1 MSNIYQKIKGKAEKL
16 RKSYVSLGSEDGSV
30 SPTKLN
36 QTLVEGSK
44 GLSEKFVNHADA
56 LMQGFNETVDED
68 GMSFGEDLASDGKK
82 ENFDGVTKY
91 ASPAKNKN
99 SAADEAADALKK
111 TKTKREG
118 EFQNEEGD
126 ALDVYD
132 ITETTPGSVQEY
144 STDWDVEAAGGLS
157 YEEWIKQPGNKE
169 KEDAFVES
177 MTTPGEEK
185 KSVEMNVR
193 PEEKEETTEGEKAEY
208 NMGWMESRNAKRAR
222 RVQLRDNKKK
232 TRQYNRLIKKFE
244 KGGGNKNSESMPP
257 EVREAYAHF
266 TKDGA
271 SSKFDTPIGST
282 TGINKPSETKIT
294 KGNEKGAE
302 GAVTLDK
309 DGNPINYGSPT
320 KFGAIAATLG
330 KAVVGK
336 VASKA
341 ADKLTSGINYK
352 MKGSSF
358 KKNK

>member
-1 MSNIYQKIKGKAEKL
+1 MSNIYQKIKGRADKL

-82 ENFDGVTKY
+82 EPFDGVTKY
-91 ASPAKNKN
+91 GSPAKNKN

-111 TKTKREG
+111 TRVKREG
-118 EFQNEEGD
+118 EFQNESGD

-132 ITETTPGSVQEY
+132 ITEKGPDVVQDY
-144 STDWDVEAAGGLS
+144 SKEWDVEAAGGLS
-157 YEEWIKQPGNKE
+157 YEEWIKQPGNQE

-193 PEEKEETTEGEKAEY
+193 PEEKEETTPGEKSSY
-208 NMGWMESRNAKRAR
+208 NMGWMESRNAKKAQN
-222 RVQLRDNKKK
+222 VQMRQNKKM
-232 TRQYNRLIKKFE
+232 TRKYSKLIKKFE

-257 EVREAYAHF
+257 EVRAAYEHF
-266 TKDGA
+266 NNPDVK
-271 SSKFDTPIGST
+271 SKFDTPIGST
-282 TGINKPSETKIT
+282 SGVDKPSKTKIT
-294 KGNEKGAE
+294 KGNEEGAE